1 MHREVK
7 SMKSVTSSPR
17 DIATADSGKVR
28 LGDGGAPSFGPAS
41 ADARAIV
48 SKKATGDAATVDSGK
63 VRLGDGAQSF

>member
-7 SMKSVTSSPR
+7 SMTSSPR